1 MKVLTTPIE
10 KQRSFKPKHC
20 PWPECDE
27 HLRDASGYRFRR
39 HGTFATLRR
48 RSVPRFVCL
57 SCRRT
62 FSRQTF
68 SVTYYRKRPE
78 LIEPIAAGLVAGSAF
93 RQLARSLRCAPTTVI
108 RISALLGRHATLFN
122 ANAAAR
128 LRGQLNE
135 PVVLDHFETFEAR
148 QDYPFGVATAVGAES
163 WFVYALD
170 PAPHRGNTQSSARRI
185 RKLRRAPRRDH
196 HGQYVGSVRRVLDS
210 LSQMLPHEKPLE
222 LLSDGHP
229 HYRRAV
235 SDHPLKRSV
244 KHAVFR
250 NPPSAPRTQA
260 ASRYAAQRNEAMFSV
275 DLLHKIFRHSMAH
288 HRRETI
294 AFSRRINAAMER
306 FALVATWRNFV
317 KRRTERRRCD
327 QTPAM
332 HLKLTDQPW
341 EWRRVLTRRLFYF
354 RQNVPA
360 PWAELYRRE
369 WSTPL
374 WPKNS
379 HHLLSRNF

>member
-1 MKVLTTPIE
+1 MKFLSTPIE
-10 KQRSFKPKHC
+10 RQRSFTPKHC

-27 HLRDASGYRFRR
+27 HLRHTSGYRFRR
-39 HGTFATLRR
+39 HGTFATSRR
-48 RSVPRFVCL
+48 RSIPRFVCL
-57 SCRRT
+57 SCGRT

-93 RQLARSLRCAPTTVI
+93 RQLARSLRCAPTTVG

-122 ANAAAR
+122 ANVAAR
-128 LRGQLNE
+128 LRGRLSE
-135 PVVLDHFETFEAR
+135 PVALDHFETFEAR

-170 PAPHRGNTQSSARRI
+170 PAPHRGNRQTSARRN
-185 RKLRRAPRRDH
+185 RKLRLAPRREH
-196 HGQYVGSVRRVLDS
+196 HGQYVGSVQRVLDS
-210 LSQMLPHEKPLE
+210 ISPMLPAGEPLE

-229 HYRRAV
+229 HYRLAIRR
-235 SDHPLKRSV
+235 HPLKQSV
-244 KHAVFR
+244 RHSAIR
-250 NPPSAPRTQA
+250 NPPSTSRTPAQI
-260 ASRYAAQRNEAMFSV
+260 RRAAQRNEAMFSV

-317 KRRTERRRCD
+317 KRHTERRKCD
-327 QTPAM
+327 STPAM

-341 EWRRVLTRRLFYF
+341 DWRRVLARRLFYF
-354 RQNVPA
+354 RQKVPA

-374 WPKNS
+374 WPHNS
-379 HHLLSRNF
+379 LHLLSRNF